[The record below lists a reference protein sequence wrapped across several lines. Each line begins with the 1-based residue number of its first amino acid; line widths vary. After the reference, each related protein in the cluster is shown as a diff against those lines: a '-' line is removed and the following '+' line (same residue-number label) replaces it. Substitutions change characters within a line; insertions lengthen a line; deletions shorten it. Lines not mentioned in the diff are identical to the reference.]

1 MTYDTWLSTEPD
13 HGFEPP
19 EEDDGRYD
27 YRPRLHYVNGTH
39 SFGIGIDFEWV
50 VSYGPMGCSSCW
62 FIVPG
67 SLGMYDD

>member
-19 EEDDGRYD
+19 EEDEDVEDVPR
-27 YRPRLHYVNGTH
+27 RPRLCYVNQTH
-39 SFGIGIDFEWV
+39 AFGIGADFEWV

-67 SLGMYDD
+67 SIEE